1 MKCFAHKMEIENKQ
15 INNVNSLPTFL
26 LPTLLT
32 LSLRTLE
39 LKDCKLNPIWIKLK
53 LLKVVFYYDNFIE
66 RQGVGPYRI
75 KLRLSI
81 YLKNLHYCI
90 IHILDKVIK
99 SFNFELSILMF

>member
-32 LSLRTLE
+32 LSLRTFE

-66 RQGVGPYRI
+66 RQGVGP
-75 KLRLSI
+75 S
-81 YLKNLHYCI
+81 
-90 IHILDKVIK
+90 
-99 SFNFELSILMF
+99 